1 MGGVKEAKGCGGPQ
15 RPATAGRLTTPGSE
29 RVKRGLEPCEEPAT
43 ARETAGTQWQ
53 EHLPVPPWGLPD
65 PARTRGQ
72 GAQEWLTWGP
82 TPESTEDK
90 GQAWGGGEGDGLGH
104 WLGE

>member
-1 MGGVKEAKGCGGPQ
+1 MLHTKRDVGGVKEAKGCGGPQ
-15 RPATAGRLTTPGSE
+15 RPATVGRLTTPGSE

-53 EHLPVPPWGLPD
+53 EHLPVSPWGLPD

-72 GAQEWLTWGP
+72 GAPPLRAQRTKDRPGVREK
-82 TPESTEDK
+82 EM
-90 GQAWGGGEGDGLGH
+90 GLGI
-104 WLGE
+104 G